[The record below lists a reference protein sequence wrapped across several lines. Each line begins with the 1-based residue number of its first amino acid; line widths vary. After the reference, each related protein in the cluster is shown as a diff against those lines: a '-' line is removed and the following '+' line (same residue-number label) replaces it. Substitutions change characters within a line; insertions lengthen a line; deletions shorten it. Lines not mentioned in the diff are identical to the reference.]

1 MATTRARGR
10 SFGSV
15 APIPAI
21 RSPSADVIVVGAG
34 PAGSVSALLLARA
47 GFDVLLLDRS
57 AFPRPKPCGDC
68 LSPEATRSLD
78 RLGLLDAVEAAGPA
92 RLEGWRIVAP
102 GKASFSAR
110 FDGICAG
117 DPRVATALAISRERL
132 DAALV
137 AAAADA
143 GVRVRTGVRIS
154 GVPEGGRVIGRDA
167 AGPVELTARLVIGA
181 DGLRSV
187 LARRLDPRAR
197 RPRLRKVSLTAHLR
211 RTDAGPSWGE
221 MHLADGMCAGI
232 APVGANEVN
241 LTIVSDARRFGRAI
255 ARDSLTFLRQAMGR
269 FPALPA
275 WLGDVDAYA
284 PLLASGPFDFPRRRV
299 VDDGVA
305 LVGDAAGYYDPFTG
319 QGIFQAIQGAEALAR
334 VAIPCLLA
342 GDVSASRLA
351 PYARAVRRNARGVRI
366 VQRGI
371 EAIISRPL
379 LADFAIG
386 RLGSRPRAGEALLAV
401 TGDVRPPSA
410 LLSPALLFSFL
421 APAPPEATV

>member
-1 MATTRARGR
+1 
-10 SFGSV
+10 
-15 APIPAI
+15 
-21 RSPSADVIVVGAG
+21 
-34 PAGSVSALLLARA
+34 
-47 GFDVLLLDRS
+47 
-57 AFPRPKPCGDC
+57 
-68 LSPEATRSLD
+68 
-78 RLGLLDAVEAAGPA
+78 
-92 RLEGWRIVAP
+92 
-102 GKASFSAR
+102 
-110 FDGICAG
+110 
-117 DPRVATALAISRERL
+117 
-132 DAALV
+132 
-137 AAAADA
+137 
-143 GVRVRTGVRIS
+143 
-154 GVPEGGRVIGRDA
+154 
-167 AGPVELTARLVIGA
+167 
-181 DGLRSV
+181 
-187 LARRLDPRAR
+187 
-197 RPRLRKVSLTAHLR
+197 
-211 RTDAGPSWGE
+211 

-255 ARDSLTFLRQAMGR
+255 ARDSLTFFRQAMGR